1 MPSCF
6 GALPNPLRGLKYA
19 IRPTQKLL
27 QHEKYGGDGGDGR
40 KGNTSGHST
49 EDDHSP
55 PVPTTS
61 ADARRATD
69 ASRPTDANASHPTN
83 ADASHPTYN
92 GASHR
97 TVAGKPV
104 EVITVPENMP
114 DVDPEA
120 EAKEVAD
127 ALTRLVDLSA
137 AFNRPGAVDS
147 ALPSASADSDALSA
161 STSADAST
169 STLPTPTLATDDH
182 SAVPILAVDTIFA
195 TTADLETI
203 QALRIPWLERLA
215 ARYHVGNY
223 VIVRESGER
232 VFEYMPLY
240 ARIGMHL
247 LFYGALQKKMLQMD
261 WLQNLLKEQSIKQ
274 GQTYDSPASTHAIP
288 GFIQTYK
295 IDTGELL
302 EQDLSKYGCFNEFF
316 YRRLRP
322 DARPVQN
329 AADER
334 GLCSVADSRLAVYDD
349 VDLATEFWIKGRN
362 FTIPQLLNVPASSA
376 AARAYDGGSV
386 AIFRLAPS
394 DYHRF
399 HSPIDGEVRR
409 IEDVEGEYFTVN
421 PQAINQPG
429 LDILTANVR
438 SVLHMREA
446 HSGAAVALVAVGALL
461 VGSIRWTVGGDG
473 GEEEGHDGDTYSGKQ
488 VHRGDELGYFAYG
501 GSTVIALFPRGAVA
515 YDQDLLD
522 NSRVPMETLVKVGW
536 SIGRIP
542 NEWTPEPEQLG

>member
-1 MPSCF
+1 
-6 GALPNPLRGLKYA
+6 
-19 IRPTQKLL
+19 
-27 QHEKYGGDGGDGR
+27 
-40 KGNTSGHST
+40 
-49 EDDHSP
+49 
-55 PVPTTS
+55 
-61 ADARRATD
+61 
-69 ASRPTDANASHPTN
+69 
-83 ADASHPTYN
+83 
-92 GASHR
+92 
-97 TVAGKPV
+97 
-104 EVITVPENMP
+104 MP

-137 AFNRPGAVDS
+137 AFNRPR
-147 ALPSASADSDALSA
+147 ALYPTSPSSLTSTIALN
-161 STSADAST
+161 DAST
-169 STLPTPTLATDDH
+169 LTTPTTTATPSAPDTSPSTLLT
-182 SAVPILAVDTIFA
+182 LAVDTIFA

-215 ARYHVGNY
+215 AKYHVGNY
-223 VIVRESGER
+223 VIVRETGER

-288 GFIQTYK
+288 GFISTYK
-295 IDTGELL
+295 IDTAELL

-334 GLCSVADSRLAVYDD
+334 GLCSVADSRLAVYED
-349 VDLATEFWIKGRN
+349 VNLATEFWIKGRN
-362 FTIPQLLNVPASSA
+362 FTIPQLLNVPAASA

-409 IEDVEGEYFTVN
+409 VEDVEGEYFTVN

-461 VGSIRWTVGGDG
+461 VGSIRWTVGGEG
-473 GEEEGHDGDTYSGKQ
+473 GEGEQ
-488 VHRGDELGYFAYG
+488 VRRGDELGYFAYG